1 MKNTIIDKLFSII
14 GISAIIL
21 FALGIIAEEFWGF
34 TSTIRVVALML
45 LSLSGIYTN
54 YIGYKTKKTVR
65 IVLGLILYIIA
76 LLFTLY
82 MLFFY

>member
-65 IVLGLILYIIA
+65 ILLGLILYIIS